1 MKRVVIFAALA
12 LVCAGI
18 GRAAYQAAQLPRA
31 PISKYVPA
39 GALLYLE
46 AQDFSSLLE
55 DWNASPEKK
64 QWLATGNY
72 EVFSRSRLFL
82 RLKGASD
89 QFAAAAGFPPNMN
102 FVSQVAGTRS
112 ALALYDIGNLEFLY
126 VTYLPSAKS
135 MQTTLWETRAKFEPR
150 SAGGVTFYVRRDP
163 ESQREIAFAV
173 SGDYL
178 LLATRTDIL
187 AGALQSMSE
196 DATRSR
202 TEIRTGEART
212 IESEPWWAQS
222 VASAG
227 PAGDL
232 RMVMN
237 LEKIVPSPYFR
248 TYWVQQNIT
257 DMKQYSAAVSD
268 LFRSSKEFREER
280 ILFRKT
286 PAAPTPAEGLDAAAD
301 LVRLVPETAGVYE
314 AKANPSADSCFNLIE
329 TKLLAP
335 HLGPAPASE
344 TAPRVQL
351 TSGETGSGSDLET
364 RIDRATVERPAAL
377 QSTSALKD
385 VFDETQILASL
396 EIQTTQIQTTQA
408 RSPQSQSTERDQSRV
423 FVRIHSA
430 IVLTAA
436 SDWSEATVQSALA
449 DFVRP
454 GLTASG
460 YGVAWQQ
467 KFAYAELDGLW
478 PLAMSVRGKY
488 LLVSDDP
495 GLLEAILANFN
506 RKPNLKGAVFVG
518 GFNHEREQSNFARFA
533 ALVDRPSVAQFNGGA
548 NANTDASANDRQP
561 PFFAEN
567 MASLSRTLAGVS
579 AERIMMR
586 LEGDKVLQTVTYVWS
601 R

>member
-1 MKRVVIFAALA
+1 MKRILIFAALA

-18 GRAAYQAAQLPRA
+18 GRAAYEGAQPLQP
-31 PISKYVPA
+31 PLSKYVPA

-55 DWNASPEKK
+55 DWNSSAEKK
-64 QWLATGNY
+64 QWLATSNY

-102 FVSQVAGTRS
+102 FLSQVAGTHS

-135 MQTTLWETRAKFEPR
+135 MQTTLWQTRAKFEPR

-163 ESQREIAFAV
+163 ESQKEVAFAV

-178 LLATRTDIL
+178 LLATREDLL
-187 AGALQSMSE
+187 AAALQLVSGTQG
-196 DATRSR
+196 DAKLSAQ
-202 TEIRTGEART
+202 ART
-212 IESEPWWAQS
+212 IESEPWWSQS
-222 VASAG
+222 QASAG
-227 PAGDL
+227 PTGDL

-268 LFRSSKEFREER
+268 LFRSRKEYREER
-280 ILFRKT
+280 ILLRKT
-286 PAAPTPAEGLDAAAD
+286 SPPPMPAEGSEAAAD
-301 LVRLVPETAGVYE
+301 LVRLVPESAGVYE
-314 AKANPSADSCFNLIE
+314 AKANPSSDSCFDLIE

-344 TAPRVQL
+344 IAPQVQL

-364 RIDRATVERPAAL
+364 RIDRAAVERPVVP

-385 VFDETQILASL
+385 LFDKTQILASL
-396 EIQTTQIQTTQA
+396 RIQTTQVQTTEAQ
-408 RSPQSQSTERDQSRV
+408 STQSQSNEHDQSGV

-436 SDWSEATVQSALA
+436 SDWNETRVQSTLA

-467 KFAYAELDGLW
+467 KSGYAELDGLW
-478 PLAMSVRGKY
+478 PLATSVRGRY
-488 LLVSDDP
+488 LLVADDP
-495 GLLEAILANFN
+495 GLLEAILANFKQ
-506 RKPNLKGAVFVG
+506 KPNLKAAVLVA
-518 GFNHEREQSNFARFA
+518 GFNHEREQSNFARLV
-533 ALVDRPSVAQFNGGA
+533 ALVDRPSVAQFSGSA
-548 NANTDASANDRQP
+548 NAYSNDRQP
-561 PFFAEN
+561 QFFAEN
-567 MASLSRTLAGVS
+567 MASLSRTLTAVS
-579 AERIMMR
+579 AERIMVR
-586 LEGDKVLQTVTYVWS
+586 VEGDKVLQTVTYAWS